1 MSSDLRDQEPALDS
15 SFQPEDVRL
24 IGDVES
30 LRALSDPTRLRILE
44 TMVQRQDPAWS
55 VKELAA
61 ELGVPQTRLYHHV
74 EQLLERDLIRPV
86 ERRVV
91 SGIIETRYRVVA
103 KTFQLDRGLLAG
115 DAEARQEILHDTL
128 VAVFDTA
135 RNEIEEAIQ
144 TGVIQTDADVP
155 EERRVML
162 SRGLARLSPARVVEL
177 RRRLQAIEDEF
188 GEDVDPDGQPYG
200 VVFAVYPMPHPADA
214 AASEATGPQA
224 TDPDAADPGDG
235 NERTDD

>member
-1 MSSDLRDQEPALDS
+1 MSSENRDQEPAALDPD
-15 SFQPEDVRL
+15 FQPEDVRL

-30 LRALSDPTRLRILE
+30 LRAISDPTRLRILE

-91 SGIIETRYRVVA
+91 SGIIETRYRVAA
-103 KTFQLDRGLLAG
+103 KSFQLDRRLLAG
-115 DAEARQEILHDTL
+115 DAEGQRQILHDTL

-135 RNEIEEAIQ
+135 RNEVEEAIR
-144 TGVIQTDADVP
+144 TGAVDMDEAAP

-162 SRGLARLSPARVVEL
+162 SRGLARLSPGRAAEL
-177 RRRLQAIEDEF
+177 RRRLRAIEDEF
-188 GEDVDPDGQPYG
+188 GEDLDPDGQAYG
-200 VVFAVYPMPHPADA
+200 VVFAVYPMPRPAEGA
-214 AASEATGPQA
+214 E
-224 TDPDAADPGDG
+224 PDEPGSDQADP
-235 NERTDD
+235 ETAREPSDD